1 MTKLPS
7 ALVAIFFL
15 SLGIVALHAQTIP
28 LVPERTGHA
37 ATLLPSGKVLISG
50 GVNEAGTLFSAL
62 LYNPTTNTF
71 AATGLMI
78 TARANHTST
87 LLYTGKVL
95 VTGGDNSVGALQSA
109 ELYDPA
115 TGTWTQTKI
124 GMKSVRTQHT
134 ATVLWD
140 GRVLIDGGKSA
151 DLYNP
156 ADDTFTATTGL
167 PVNRKSHMASL
178 LPDGTVLITG
188 GYVDNISSK
197 TAEIYDPNTGIF
209 TLLAGT
215 MGIAR
220 ANHTSTL
227 LPSGLVFITGGF
239 SGTSPHKETETYDPA
254 SKTFTLDTN
263 MLFNRSNQ
271 RAILQG
277 DGRVLIV
284 GGVTLES
291 GFLAADEVYDPATK
305 TWTLYDS
312 LLENRAGHTATM
324 LQSGQ
329 VLVVGGVTGNQTLQS
344 AEILDPVTHAFT
356 NIGNMKA
363 PRNEHR
369 ATLLNDGKVLLE
381 AGSTNAVNLTSAE
394 LFDPANNSF
403 TLVGSIKDARKSH
416 TSTKLEDG
424 RVLITGGKGGRGG
437 DLVSAEI
444 YDPTSQLWHLV
455 TPMAEERALH
465 TATLLNSGKVLV
477 IGGVQTGG
485 GVTDTSELF
494 DPVTETFSLSG
505 SLALGRKR
513 HRESLLLSG
522 KVLVSGGNYLDNGQG
537 GGERETNTAELYDPV
552 TGLFTS
558 VEDMTNFRSEHE
570 STLLADGKV
579 LISGGILIPSLSE
592 VYDPAGLAFSDVGAM
607 VQTRG
612 RHIALRLKN
621 PAWGSLVDQVLAI
634 GGDVTGGSVFGGG
647 QQAFDSVEIYDP
659 ATGQFSSFGTM
670 TVARQNHSATELN
683 DGRILIAGG
692 VGRPFIS
699 ATGELLPGPTP
710 SPTPPPTPTP
720 SPSPS
725 PSPTGSPT
733 PTPGPTPTES
743 KPLNIS
749 TRGSVQTG
757 DKILIG
763 GFILTG
769 GTESKSVI
777 IRAIGPSLAANNP
790 PVAGALTDPVLELHQ
805 SDGSVIL
812 NDNWRT
818 TQPTAIEASGLAPTN
833 DLESAI
839 ITTLAPIDPQV
850 PGSGIYTALVYGKDN
865 GTGIGLVEVY
875 DLDDPNAATY
885 LANISTRGFVQSGD
899 NAMIGGFIIG
909 AGAETG
915 DVVVRAIGP
924 SLTGIV
930 DVLQDPT
937 LSLYNAQGL
946 VVGLNDDWQNPSG
959 SGVEATGL
967 APSDPRESAIL
978 AALPPGAY
986 TALVQGKDGASGIGL
1001 VEVYY
1006 VPPPVAQTNP

>member
-7 ALVAIFFL
+7 ALAAIFFL
-15 SLGIVALHAQTIP
+15 LFSTLALHAQTIP

-37 ATLLPSGKVLISG
+37 ATLLPSGNVLISG
-50 GVNEAGTLFSAL
+50 GVNENATLSSAI
-62 LYNPTTNTF
+62 LYNPTTNVFT
-71 AATGLMI
+71 ATGSMI

-124 GMKSVRTQHT
+124 GMKAVRTQHT

-140 GRVLIDGGKSA
+140 GKVLLDGGKSA
-151 DLYNP
+151 DVYNP
-156 ADDTFTATTGL
+156 ADDTFTATAGL

-188 GYVDNISSK
+188 GYVDNISSN
-197 TAEIYDPNTGIF
+197 TAEIYDPNTQIF
-209 TLLAGT
+209 TLLANT

-227 LPSGLVFITGGF
+227 LPSGVVFITGGF
-239 SGTSPHKETETYDPA
+239 SGTSPHKETEVYDPA
-254 SKTFTLDTN
+254 SQTFTSDTN
-263 MLFNRSNQ
+263 MLYNRSNQ

-277 DGRVLIV
+277 DGRVLII

-312 LLENRAGHTATM
+312 LVENRAGHTATA
-324 LQSGQ
+324 LLSGK

-356 NIGNMKA
+356 SIGNMKA

-369 ATLLNDGKVLLE
+369 ATLLDDGKVLLE
-381 AGSTNAVNLTSAE
+381 AGSTDAVNLISAE
-394 LFDPANNSF
+394 LFDPSNNSF

-416 TSTKLEDG
+416 TATKLQDG
-424 RVLITGGKGGRGG
+424 RVVITGGKGGRGG
-437 DLVSAEI
+437 DLTSAEV
-444 YDPTSQLWHLV
+444 YDPTTQLWHLA

-477 IGGVQTGG
+477 VGGVQTGG
-485 GVTDTSELF
+485 GVTATTELF
-494 DPVTETFSLSG
+494 DPATETFSLSG

-522 KVLVSGGNYLDNGQG
+522 KVLVSGGNFLENGQS
-537 GGERETNTAELYDPV
+537 GGERETDTAELYDPAN
-552 TGLFTS
+552 GLWTS
-558 VEDMTNFRSEHE
+558 VENMSSVRSEHE
-570 STLLADGKV
+570 STLLTDGTV
-579 LISGGILIPSLSE
+579 LISGGILIQTPSE
-592 VYDPAGLAFSDVGAM
+592 VYDPSALAFSDVGEM
-607 VQTRG
+607 IQTRG
-612 RHIALRLKN
+612 RHVALRLKN
-621 PAWGSLVDQVLAI
+621 PAWGSLVGHVLAI

-659 ATGQFSSFGTM
+659 GTDQFSSFGTM

-692 VGRPFIS
+692 VGRPFVS
-699 ATGELLPGPTP
+699 ATGELLDGPTP

-720 SPSPS
+720 SPTSTISPS
-725 PSPTGSPT
+725 PSPSPSAT
-733 PTPGPTPTES
+733 PAES

-749 TRGSVQTG
+749 TRGDAQTG
-757 DKILIG
+757 DRVLIG

-777 IRAIGPSLAANNP
+777 IRAIGPSLASNNP
-790 PVAGALTDPVLELHQ
+790 PVAGALVDPVLELHK
-805 SDGSVIL
+805 SDGSVIT
-812 NDNWRT
+812 NDNWRD

-839 ITTLAPIDPQV
+839 IATLVPVDPAV
-850 PGSGIYTALVYGKDN
+850 PGSGIYTAIVYGKDN

-885 LANISTRGFVQSGD
+885 LANISTRGYVQTGD
-899 NAMIGGFIIG
+899 KAMIGGFIIG
-909 AGAETG
+909 AGAVTG

-924 SLTGIV
+924 SLTGV
-930 DVLQDPT
+930 TDALQDPT

-946 VVGLNDDWQNPSG
+946 VVGLNDDWQTPSG
-959 SGVEATGL
+959 SEVEATGL

-978 AALPPGAY
+978 ASLPPGAY
-986 TALVQGKDGASGIGL
+986 TALVEGKGGSLGIGL

-1006 VPPPVAQTNP
+1006 LPSPVSK